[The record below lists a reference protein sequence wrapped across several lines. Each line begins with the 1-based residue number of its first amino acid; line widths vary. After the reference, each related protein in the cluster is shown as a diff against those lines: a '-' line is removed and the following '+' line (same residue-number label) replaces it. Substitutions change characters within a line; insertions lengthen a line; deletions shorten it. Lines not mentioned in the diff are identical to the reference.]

1 MGRKNPVQHK
11 PVAHTA
17 VEASVLA
24 RNAENG
30 IKENNERGQAI
41 VGKIREHYSI
51 QEELAIHRKAI
62 KKLLDRA
69 GIVDAEFSE
78 YYAVV
83 EAAKVEVDENQQEH
97 HN

>member
-1 MGRKNPVQHK
+1 MARKNPVQHK
-11 PVAHTA
+11 PVAQTA

-69 GIVDAEFSE
+69 GIVDAEFAE

-83 EAAKVEVDENQQEH
+83 ETAKVEVDENQQEH

>member
-1 MGRKNPVQHK
+1 MYEISEFMDYLPIIQE
-11 PVAHTA
+11 P
-17 VEASVLA
+17 
-24 RNAENG
+24 
-30 IKENNERGQAI
+30 
-41 VGKIREHYSI
+41 I